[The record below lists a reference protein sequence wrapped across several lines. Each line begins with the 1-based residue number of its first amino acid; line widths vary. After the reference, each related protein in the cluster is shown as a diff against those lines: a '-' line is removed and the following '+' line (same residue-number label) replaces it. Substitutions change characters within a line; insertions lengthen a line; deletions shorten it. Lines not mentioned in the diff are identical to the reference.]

1 MAQSP
6 ILDHYLA
13 SLLEMGGSDLHLKP
27 GALARVRVNG
37 DLRTLEEI
45 PAPGDKEMV
54 TMARTTMSERS
65 WDAFSKAGECD
76 YAYIQS
82 DGTRYRVNAYLH
94 QQKVALSLRHIL
106 PRPPTTADLHLP
118 EVVKDL
124 CQNRRGLI
132 IVTGPTGSGKSS
144 TLAAMVDVINSTRP
158 AHIITLEDPVEY
170 IHADKASLINQR
182 EIGFDTKSFSQAI
195 RASMRE
201 DPDVILVGEMRDLA
215 TVEAAIQAAETGH
228 LVLSTLHTIGAA
240 ETISRILD
248 VFPPHQHTQVRIS
261 LADVLRG
268 IVSQRLVLGSGG
280 DTREPA
286 CEILV
291 SNGRVRQAIV
301 DPLHNP
307 DLLSIMEESTFY
319 GMQTFDQALFQL
331 VDAGAITEETAL
343 ENASNAH
350 DLSLKLKERA
360 DPEPSQI
367 EADLF

>member
-1 MAQSP
+1 MEQSP
-6 ILDHYLA
+6 TLDRYLA
-13 SLLEMGGSDLHLKP
+13 SLLVMKGSDLHLKP
-27 GALARVRVNG
+27 GSLARVRVNG
-37 DLRTLEEI
+37 DLRTLDNV
-45 PAPGDKEMV
+45 PAPTDNEMA

-65 WDAFSKAGECD
+65 WDMFSKAGECD
-76 YAYIQS
+76 YAYVQA

-106 PRPPTTADLHLP
+106 PHPPTAADLHLP
-118 EVVKDL
+118 AIVTDL
-124 CQNRRGLI
+124 CDNRRGLI

-144 TLAAMVDVINSTRP
+144 TLAAMVDVINSTRS

-170 IHADKASLINQR
+170 IHSDKSSLINQR
-182 EIGFDTKSFSQAI
+182 EIGFDTKSFSHAI

-248 VFPPHQHTQVRIS
+248 VFPPHQHAQVRIS

-268 IVSQRLVLGSGG
+268 IVSQRLVLNVNGSA
-280 DTREPA
+280 REPA

-307 DLLSIMEESTFY
+307 DLLSIIEESTFY

-331 VDAGAITEETAL
+331 VDTGAISVETAL

-360 DPEPSQI
+360 DPDS
-367 EADLF
+367 AGVDVY